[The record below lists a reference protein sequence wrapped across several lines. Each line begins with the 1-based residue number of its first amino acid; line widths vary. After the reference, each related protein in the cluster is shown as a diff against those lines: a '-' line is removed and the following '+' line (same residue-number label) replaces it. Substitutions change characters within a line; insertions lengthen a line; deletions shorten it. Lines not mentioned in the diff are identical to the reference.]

1 METVMDYSFFHV
13 AQIIGGTSIVR
24 HDGPVIRL
32 LTDSRSLIYSEGTLF
47 FALRSSSNDG
57 HRYVRDLYHRGV
69 RHFVVSE
76 LTHEFASMEEANFLI
91 VPDTLKALQQ
101 LAAFHRNHFTLPV
114 IGITGSNGK
123 TIVKEWLSQLLHLEY
138 NLVRSPR
145 SYNSQIGVPLS
156 VWQLNEQHTL
166 ALFEAGISQKGEIER
181 LEHIIRPTIG
191 IMTNIGQAH
200 QENFHSLIEKCNEKL
215 QLFVDSEWLISC
227 KDQKLVEQCIVESTL
242 KCQRFTWGYSESAQ
256 LQIKKIEKN
265 AKSTSILCEWDGR
278 MYQYAIP
285 FMDEASVENS
295 LHCLATW
302 IVLDELIEGKR
313 IDPGVLNER
322 MSRLEPVA
330 MRLEVKE
337 GRNDCL
343 VINDSYNADINSLS
357 IALDFLNR
365 QAKDKQMKK
374 TIILSDILQ
383 SGEKS
388 EVLYSH
394 IAQLIKD
401 NGIERFI
408 GIGMEISKHADC
420 FDLPKVSFYETTE
433 SFLQSETWK
442 SWKNEVVL
450 LKGSRK
456 FHFEFLSEQLENI
469 AHQTILEVN
478 LSALVHN
485 FNYFRSK
492 LRPETRIV
500 SMVKAFAYGSGAVE
514 VSRTLQQQQ
523 CDYLAVAVADEGVEL
538 RREGINIPIMVMNPE
553 ANSFNLLFEYQLEPE
568 IYSFH
573 LLDSF
578 IKSASR
584 HGISDYPVHL
594 KIDTGMHRLG
604 FEEKDIPEL
613 ISQLQSTSAIR
624 VQSIFSHLVG
634 ADEAQFDSFTH
645 EQAAIFIRCAD
656 QLESACGYHVLRH
669 LLNSAGIERFPEYQF
684 DMVRLGIGHYGI
696 SAVGSPDIQN
706 VCTLTTTVLQV
717 RKVKAGETVG
727 YSRKGLIEK
736 DSTIAV
742 LPIGYA
748 DGYDRRFSNGVGKML
763 VHGKLVPVVGN
774 VCMDVTMIDV
784 TGLDVQEGDVVVIFG
799 DRLPIAEVASTI
811 GTISY
816 ELLTNVSRRV
826 KRVYFQE

>member
-1 METVMDYSFFHV
+1 MDYSFFHI
-13 AQIIGGTSIVR
+13 AQIVGGTSIVR
-24 HDGPVIRL
+24 HDGPVVRL

-47 FALRSSSNDG
+47 FALRSNSNDG

-69 RHFVVSE
+69 RDFVVSE
-76 LTHEFASMEEANFLI
+76 FTHDFASMDEANFLV

-123 TIVKEWLSQLLHLEY
+123 TIVKEWLSQLLHSEY
-138 NLVRSPR
+138 HLVRSPR

-191 IMTNIGQAH
+191 LMTNIGQAH
-200 QENFHSLIEKCNEKL
+200 QENFHSLVEKCNEKL

-227 KDQKLVEQCIVESTL
+227 KDQKLVEQCIVESSL
-242 KCQRFTWGYSESAQ
+242 KCRRFTWGYSESAH

-265 AKSTSILCEWDGR
+265 VKSTAISCEWEGR
-278 MYQYAIP
+278 SYEYTIP
-285 FMDEASVENS
+285 FLDDASVENS
-295 LHCLATW
+295 LHCLAIW
-302 IVLDELIEGKR
+302 IVLDELMAGKR
-313 IDPGVLNER
+313 IDAGLLNER
-322 MSRLEPVA
+322 MSHLEPVA

-357 IALDFLNR
+357 IALDFLHR
-365 QAKDKQMKK
+365 QAKDKEMRK

-383 SGEKS
+383 SGERS
-388 EVLYSH
+388 DVLYSH

-401 NGIERFI
+401 NGIQRFV
-408 GIGMEISKHADC
+408 GIGTEISKYADRFELSDASF
-420 FDLPKVSFYETTE
+420 FDTTE

-442 SWKNEVVL
+442 SWKNEVIL

-514 VSRTLQQQQ
+514 VARTLQHQS

-538 RREGINIPIMVMNPE
+538 RREGIHIPIMVMNPE

-568 IYSFH
+568 IYSFN
-573 LLDSF
+573 LLESF
-578 IKSASR
+578 IRSASR
-584 HGISDYPVHL
+584 QGISDYPVHI
-594 KIDTGMHRLG
+594 KIDSGMHRLG
-604 FEEKDIPEL
+604 FEEKDMQEL
-613 ISQLQSTSAIR
+613 TTLLRSTGTVH
-624 VQSIFSHLVG
+624 VQSVFSHLAG
-634 ADEAQFDSFTH
+634 ADEAQFDPFTH
-645 EQAAIFIRCAD
+645 QQVAVFTRCAD
-656 QLESACGYHVLRH
+656 QLESACGYRVLRH
-669 LLNSAGIERFPEYQF
+669 LLNSAGIERFPQYQF

-696 SAVGSPDIQN
+696 SAVGSSDILN
-706 VCTLTTTVLQV
+706 VCSLITTVLQV
-717 RKVKAGETVG
+717 RNVKAGETVG
-727 YSRKGLIEK
+727 YSRKGKIEQ

-763 VHGKLVPVVGN
+763 IHGEIVPVVGT

-784 TGLDVQEGDVVVIFG
+784 TGLDVHEGDAVVVFG
-799 DRLPIAEVASTI
+799 DRLPISQVAASI

>member
-1 METVMDYSFFHV
+1 MDYSFFHI
-13 AQIIGGTSIVR
+13 AQIVGGTSIVR
-24 HDGPVIRL
+24 NDGPIFRL

-69 RHFVVSE
+69 RHFVVSDF
-76 LTHEFASMEEANFLI
+76 THDFASMDEANFLV
-91 VPDTLKALQQ
+91 VPDTLRALQQ
-101 LAAFHRNHFTLPV
+101 LAAFHRNHFSMPV

-123 TIVKEWLSQLLHLEY
+123 TIVKEWLSQLLYAEY

-156 VWQLNEQHTL
+156 VWQLNEQHNL

-181 LEHIIRPTIG
+181 LEHIIRPVIG
-191 IMTNIGQAH
+191 LMTNIGQAH

-227 KDQKLVEQCIVESTL
+227 KDQKLVEQCIAESSL
-242 KCQRFTWGYSESAQ
+242 KCRRFTWGYSESAH

-265 AKSTSILCEWDGR
+265 AKSTNISCQWAERI
-278 MYQYAIP
+278 YQYSIP
-285 FMDEASVENS
+285 FTDDASIENS

-302 IVLDELIEGKR
+302 IVLDELTAGKL
-313 IDPGVLNER
+313 IDAGVLAER

-357 IALDFLNR
+357 IALDFLHR

-383 SGEKS
+383 SGEKG

-401 NGIERFI
+401 NGIQRFI
-408 GIGMEISKHADC
+408 GIGVEISRHADC
-420 FDLPKVSFYETTE
+420 FRLPNVSFYDTTE
-433 SFLQSETWK
+433 AFLQSETWK
-442 SWKNEVVL
+442 SWRNEVIL

-514 VSRTLQQQQ
+514 VARTLQQQQ

-573 LLDSF
+573 LLETF

-584 HGISDYPVHL
+584 QGISDYPVHI
-594 KIDTGMHRLG
+594 KIDSGMHRLG
-604 FEEKDIPEL
+604 FEENDMPEL
-613 ISQLQSTSAIR
+613 ISLIRSTGSIH
-624 VQSIFSHLVG
+624 VQSVFSHLAG
-634 ADEAQFDSFTH
+634 ADEAQFDAFTH
-645 EQAAIFIRCAD
+645 QQATIFSRCAD
-656 QLESACGYHVLRH
+656 QLQAACGYRVLRH

-696 SAVGSPDIQN
+696 SAVGSPEIKN
-706 VCTLTTTVLQV
+706 VCTLTTTVLQI
-717 RKVKAGETVG
+717 RHIKAGDTVG
-727 YSRKGLIEK
+727 YSRKGVMNQ

-748 DGYDRRFSNGVGKML
+748 DGYDRRFSNGVGRML
-763 VHGKLVPVVGN
+763 IHDHIVPVVGT

-784 TGLDVQEGDVVVIFG
+784 TGLDVHEGDAVVVFG
-799 DRLPIAEVASTI
+799 DPLPISEVASSI